1 MQLQETRHFLDA
13 IESGRVGRIIGPDLQ
28 ERLARTFHVNF
39 GSVRI
44 GGEGE
49 SSPKGAIDYAFRQ
62 GEYGPPKDPEKDE
75 AARERA
81 KKAAELEYTA
91 GDPEEVHRA
100 ADLIET
106 SAAVRTGPR
115 AERVLVKQVV
125 ELPADTDEEE
135 RAEAADALVADWKW
149 RGHPAVAAVHCNGL
163 VQPHVHVLAAAR
175 PVSAAGTVDRSV
187 RLWTSKQ
194 EVRDERHEVA
204 RIVNAACK
212 QRVLFNGGR
221 HEDVGIDREPRR
233 SIPRGVRIGEGRTE
247 PDLEKVA
254 EVREMHEKARAERER
269 EIREKPLRNAEK
281 AVERAVASG
290 AAAQERMDE
299 LKAARAGSLD
309 EDLVRVPDPIQPTE
323 RQRGAMEDALDR
335 GGIGDADLDAALDQA
350 LAFAFLRIE
359 RARAR
364 EKEVRKRLAE
374 LEGGGAQAEEEF
386 EAGRDTSVSQ
396 PDLEDTIPEAR
407 TAGDEEAVKG
417 AKAESWRPRLAG
429 PVEVANALAALDS
442 APELDEAMRAR
453 RRDGLAS
460 VEDGLVDDD
469 PAAAADAAYLDVP
482 RDPAAIEL
490 IRKTPGVQYDTGRG
504 LHWIKAGHENA
515 AALIDHFGEVHP
527 RRREREGVTYL
538 SVPGAE
544 RDLAVEAG
552 ALYDRAARRFTVPEG
567 ADPAPFAAWTGLAAE
582 AAVQADRRAFERRRV
597 EVVGLPLRQPQAD
610 ARAAT
615 QAKIDAAALPAPG
628 AGPPVADLAAARA
641 HVFTRHPYTGRAGDH
656 GVDDPLA
663 DDPAKLRD
671 QHKDAAFKKRL
682 AARQQTEDGRAVFR
696 EDGRHAAVLWAQ
708 RMVDIEAHALER
720 GIELNPAR
728 RRPTAERD
736 RGGLGD

>member
-1 MQLQETRHFLDA
+1 MQTQETRNFLGA

-49 SSPKGAIDYAFRQ
+49 SSPKGAIDYVFRQ

-91 GDPEEVHRA
+91 GDPEEVHRV

-115 AERVLVKQVV
+115 AERVLAKQVV

-135 RAEAADALVADWKW
+135 RAEAADALVADWKR

-254 EVREMHEKARAERER
+254 EVREMHEKARASRER

-290 AAAQERMDE
+290 AAAQERVDE
-299 LKAARAGSLD
+299 LKAVRAGSLD

-335 GGIGDADLDAALDQA
+335 GGIRDADLDAALDQA

-374 LEGGGAQAEEEF
+374 LEGGDAQAEI
-386 EAGRDTSVSQ
+386 EAA
-396 PDLEDTIPEAR
+396 LEDERQKAAARPQAEAQ
-407 TAGDEEAVKG
+407 
-417 AKAESWRPRLAG
+417 
-429 PVEVANALAALDS
+429 PV
-442 APELDEAMRAR
+442 
-453 RRDGLAS
+453 
-460 VEDGLVDDD
+460 
-469 PAAAADAAYLDVP
+469 PAAA
-482 RDPAAIEL
+482 PAE
-490 IRKTPGVQYDTGRG
+490 RT
-504 LHWIKAGHENA
+504 
-515 AALIDHFGEVHP
+515 AALA
-527 RRREREGVTYL
+527 
-538 SVPGAE
+538 PG
-544 RDLAVEAG
+544 DLLKA
-552 ALYDRAARRFTVPEG
+552 
-567 ADPAPFAAWTGLAAE
+567 GLAAE
-582 AAVQADRRAFERRRV
+582 MRALAKWDAKPKDASPTARALEGIAGSPVLTFTPRGGRRDQEETAGAVALRGRRPLRRQGGAQDRAGRRR
-597 EVVGLPLRQPQAD
+597 RC
-610 ARAAT
+610 
-615 QAKIDAAALPAPG
+615 
-628 AGPPVADLAAARA
+628 
-641 HVFTRHPYTGRAGDH
+641 
-656 GVDDPLA
+656 
-663 DDPAKLRD
+663 
-671 QHKDAAFKKRL
+671 
-682 AARQQTEDGRAVFR
+682 
-696 EDGRHAAVLWAQ
+696 
-708 RMVDIEAHALER
+708 
-720 GIELNPAR
+720 R
-728 RRPTAERD
+728 RRPQLDGSGPRRSRRHSNSRTSARNGTAGMAPPTWARCAMARSTARAQWPTPTATATKAASATATGMARASWPSRTD
-736 RGGLGD
+736 AITKANGARANRTARAS